1 MKGKDAVI
9 EILGESLAHELT
21 AINQYFIHARM
32 LGNWGY
38 ERLAE
43 KLQGE
48 SIEEMKHAQILI
60 DKILFLDGIPNLQ
73 KLNKVNV
80 GQTVPEMLDWDLKA
94 EVSAYELYNRAVDV
108 CRQNQDHGTA
118 ELFEQLVKDE
128 EEHIDWIEAQQDLI
142 KQVGLENYLAQ
153 QIRP

>member
-1 MKGKDAVI
+1 MKGKDPVI
-9 EILGESLAHELT
+9 EILSESLAHELT

-32 LGNWGY
+32 LKNWGY

-60 DKILFLDGIPNLQ
+60 DKILFLEGVPNLQ

-108 CRQNQDHGTA
+108 CRQNQDHGSA
-118 ELFEQLVKDE
+118 ELFEQLVQDE